1 MNCPNCGKP
10 LPEGALFCVACGARV
25 PVEPVAAPQAAPQT
39 PPVQP
44 QYAPQQPYA
53 QQPYAQ
59 QYPPQYAPQYQN
71 YQPAPPAQPSAFSK
85 WMKREGLVPLILKGV
100 AALNLLVSFILAIAF
115 AANIAD
121 VGSML
126 SYFGGSSRG
135 GSGAFG
141 VFLVVFFVGMISSA
155 LLYGVSE
162 MARDLAAIRKKKV
175 DDDK

>member
-85 WMKREGLVPLILKGV
+85 WMKREGLVYGMPEAEYHGGRDELSSTGAK
-100 AALNLLVSFILAIAF
+100 LLLDCPAKFKHEVR
-115 AANIAD
+115 
-121 VGSML
+121 L
-126 SYFGGSSRG
+126 S
-135 GSGAFG
+135 
-141 VFLVVFFVGMISSA
+141 LET
-155 LLYGVSE
+155 L
-162 MARDLAAIRKKKV
+162 
-175 DDDK
+175 